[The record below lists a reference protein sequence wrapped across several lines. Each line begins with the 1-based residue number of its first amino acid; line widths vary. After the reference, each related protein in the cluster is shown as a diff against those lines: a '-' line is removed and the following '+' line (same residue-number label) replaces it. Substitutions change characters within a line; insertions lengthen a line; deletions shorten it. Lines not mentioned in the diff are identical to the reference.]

1 MALTAT
7 QQYARKM
14 SKRAVPDM
22 IRSVTISTWCNL
34 AIIVLIMFVTYGH
47 SASYLATYPA
57 IGIFAWIIPA
67 ILDLSILVDT
77 TTLMTVGMAKKAKTR
92 AMITLTVA
100 TLSSAGIQVMAPGEI
115 MVKAIFAVLVG
126 FMALRK
132 WAASA
137 IKPDFAEMDANER
150 EIAAA
155 TKPKTNKC
163 PKGCTCGRHNRVKV
177 PSNPVA
183 AVNALRG
190 IAPTSPAPAGARKP

>member
-22 IRSVTISTWCNL
+22 IRSIRISAWCNL
-34 AIIVLIMFVTYGH
+34 AIIALIMIVTYGH
-47 SASYLATYPA
+47 SASHLATYPA

-67 ILDLSILVDT
+67 ILDISILVDT
-77 TTLMTVGMAKKAKTR
+77 TTLMTTAMAKKAKTR
-92 AMITLTVA
+92 AMITLVCA
-100 TLSSAGIQVMAPGEI
+100 TLASMGIQFMAPGEI
-115 MVKAIFAVLVG
+115 MVKAIFTVLVA

-137 IKPDFAEMDANER
+137 IKPDFTEMDASER

-155 TKPKTNKC
+155 TKTKTNRC
-163 PKGCTCGRHNRVKV
+163 PKGCKCGRHTRTPKT
-177 PSNPVA
+177 PVQKI
-183 AVNALRG
+183 NALRNT
-190 IAPTSPAPAGARKP
+190 APVSPAPAGMAIKP